1 MGVEDGRHVRVS
13 AAVARAL
20 IRAMGMQAEN
30 QRRESRGEAQ
40 AHDEAAFEKLI
51 YDEGIDWNSIVEMT
65 R

>member
-1 MGVEDGRHVRVS
+1 
-13 AAVARAL
+13 
-20 IRAMGMQAEN
+20 MQAEN